1 LRNTGLEQCFL
12 TFFGPQHPVIFK
24 NKFGGTLT
32 WQKRQLGAPLLVV
45 KNLKSYYIQYLVA
58 PLTPLHGTQV
68 GNHMS
73 RALNQSLKSQNWF
86 SSITYAK
93 Y

>member
-1 LRNTGLEQCFL
+1 
-12 TFFGPQHPVIFK
+12 
-24 NKFGGTLT
+24 
-32 WQKRQLGAPLLVV
+32 
-45 KNLKSYYIQYLVA
+45 VA

-73 RALNQSLKSQNWF
+73 RTLNQSLKSQNWF